1 MSLGIEPWSR
11 FRLSCVIIV
20 IVGLESP
27 LFTILFSD
35 ERKVLGSGQF
45 GVVYQ
50 GFIKRED
57 GKEIVAVKTVRSNVD
72 VENFKALLA
81 EIKIMAY
88 LEKHEHICC
97 LAGAC
102 TSSIKES
109 QFTISHFIHI

>member
-1 MSLGIEPWSR
+1 MIL
-11 FRLSCVIIV
+11 V
-20 IVGLESP
+20 IVGFKRSP
-27 LFTILFSD
+27 CLPYCLFTD

-50 GFIKRED
+50 GFVKRED

-72 VENFKALLA
+72 VENFKALLS

-109 QFTISHFIHI
+109 QFAILHFIHISVFKILES